1 MAAELD
7 KYRRFFGTN
16 GAFNRVEVRTV
27 LKTAMREDG
36 TGMGN
41 TAPRI
46 VSVSYQQCG
55 AELRA
60 NFGDGMKE

>member
-1 MAAELD
+1 
-7 KYRRFFGTN
+7 
-16 GAFNRVEVRTV
+16 
-27 LKTAMREDG
+27 MREDG

-46 VSVSYQQCG
+46 VSVSYQQCE

>member
-1 MAAELD
+1 
-7 KYRRFFGTN
+7 
-16 GAFNRVEVRTV
+16 
-27 LKTAMREDG
+27 MREDG
-36 TGMGN
+36 TGMDN

-46 VSVSYQQCG
+46 VSVCYQQCE